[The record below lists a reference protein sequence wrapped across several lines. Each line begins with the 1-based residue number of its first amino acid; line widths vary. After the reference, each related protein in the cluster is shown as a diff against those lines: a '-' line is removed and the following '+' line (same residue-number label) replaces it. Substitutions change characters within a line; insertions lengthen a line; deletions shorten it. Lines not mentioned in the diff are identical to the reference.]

1 MYLKKMFSFY
11 FRGITRKKTFYYY
24 MDRKPYLSPVTVN
37 MKVGT
42 GHLCEASPST
52 DGNGNLFDFEEGQGF

>member
-1 MYLKKMFSFY
+1 
-11 FRGITRKKTFYYY
+11 